1 MKISLIPASS
11 QKVIYVYYG
20 NPTASD
26 ASSPGDVFEFF
37 DDFNTYSGWSGDVN
51 QFDITSLAGENVLY
65 VKGWGYPG
73 WIYKRLN
80 ETLTSYVVECLLRD
94 ESDISNN
101 PHPGVIIA
109 GSDGNNWNA
118 VYMRA
123 SSNQIVGSTTT
134 NGVNW
139 FGYPVDYYLINEK
152 TWYKVEAIVVD
163 GSLKAL
169 YINETKLNSFNNWD
183 VKDSLS
189 IVGLIHYGLTDGPG
203 YYDKLRVRKYTE
215 PEPSVLVGQ
224 EEISILTIGPNKTV
238 KIAIPIESVRSGTYT
253 LKLVAKGGAVITV
266 TIKV

>member
-1 MKISLIPASS
+1 MPRL
-11 QKVIYVYYG
+11 Q
-20 NPTASD
+20 
-26 ASSPGDVFEFF
+26 GDVFEFF

-65 VKGWGYPG
+65 VKGWRYPG
-73 WIYKRLN
+73 WIYKQLN

-224 EEISILTIGPNKTV
+224 EEVSILTIGPNKTV